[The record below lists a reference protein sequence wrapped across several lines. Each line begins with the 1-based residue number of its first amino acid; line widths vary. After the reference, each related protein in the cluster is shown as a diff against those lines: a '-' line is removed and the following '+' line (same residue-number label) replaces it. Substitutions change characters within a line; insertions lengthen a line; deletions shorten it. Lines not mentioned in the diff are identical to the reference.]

1 MSNKNNILLIHT
13 YGQSTFK
20 REDVLAFG
28 SLENLIASDTLAGI
42 PNREKSLS
50 ELWEAAHI
58 EIPEAEP
65 MEEAESESPEET
77 TEKEE

>member
-1 MSNKNNILLIHT
+1 MSDKNNILLIHT

-28 SLENLIASDTLAGI
+28 SLKKLIASDTLAGI

-50 ELWEAAHI
+50 ELWEAANLVF
-58 EIPEAEP
+58 EDEP
-65 MEEAESESPEET
+65 EEAVELANPET
-77 TEKEE
+77 TEAGDE